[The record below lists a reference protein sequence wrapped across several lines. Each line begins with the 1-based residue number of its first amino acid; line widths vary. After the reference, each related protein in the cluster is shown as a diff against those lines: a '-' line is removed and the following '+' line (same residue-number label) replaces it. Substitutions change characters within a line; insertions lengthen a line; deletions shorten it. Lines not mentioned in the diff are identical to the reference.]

1 MSRYKIVPQNEITMV
16 NGPWRIY
23 HICFG
28 VFSVKKRT
36 CLQPGCEVSE
46 FQQAPGCVA
55 KNWQIFHLS
64 PYHLGQASDG
74 DNLKDSA
81 AQLMATRIS
90 ELEAMELAFVLIVNC
105 GKVRNIRHLFRESTK
120 NMCDW
125 KDITVTGNS
134 FTEVDFYLG
143 SVSWCEV
150 YSLVWYIAEWRRWSR
165 EEWCSWPF
173 LEVNRSPSLFSGLFV
188 ESCFVHE
195 QTGHLFGEQRM

>member
-28 VFSVKKRT
+28 VFSVKKRA

-55 KNWQIFHLS
+55 KNWQIFHLL

-90 ELEAMELAFVLIVNC
+90 ELEVKSVKSPMELAFVLMVNC
-105 GKVRNIRHLFRESTK
+105 GKVRNIRHLLMDSTK
-120 NMCDW
+120 TCA
-125 KDITVTGNS
+125 
-134 FTEVDFYLG
+134 TEKVL
-143 SVSWCEV
+143 
-150 YSLVWYIAEWRRWSR
+150 L
-165 EEWCSWPF
+165 
-173 LEVNRSPSLFSGLFV
+173 
-188 ESCFVHE
+188 
-195 QTGHLFGEQRM
+195 